1 VFTARYG
8 LEPYIRL
15 RSICDAERLFSAYFL
30 LALSVSS
37 HECSPSIFIY
47 LLLLADKQEKA
58 GDLQQCTAISAIRKH
73 LKDNC
78 HVPAPRRFSVV
89 FLALR
94 ADAELS

>member
-1 VFTARYG
+1 M
-8 LEPYIRL
+8 
-15 RSICDAERLFSAYFL
+15 
-30 LALSVSS
+30 
-37 HECSPSIFIY
+37 Y

-58 GDLQQCTAISAIRKH
+58 GDLQQCTALSAIRKH

-78 HVPAPRRFSVV
+78 HLPAPGRFSVV